1 MSEILA
7 ITLDLGRE
15 VQTQPIRFK
24 NLFQNPFQTA
34 VNDIQWYTAVFE
46 IFLFLIFLMMW
57 QRKSADE
64 NDDDNDLWAAG
75 SPSDTPTCLD
85 KDNKVNPH
93 PRVTINLWS
102 K

>member
-1 MSEILA
+1 
-7 ITLDLGRE
+7 
-15 VQTQPIRFK
+15 
-24 NLFQNPFQTA
+24 
-34 VNDIQWYTAVFE
+34 
-46 IFLFLIFLMMW
+46 MMW